1 MKKILCAV
9 VMLMGLMGLANVSYA
24 DTVTFVYTE
33 PTQNVAGNP
42 VTNLKE
48 TTVYFKQDGGLEQI
62 VKAPASALTGGGV
75 ITKVVTIVTPLPCT
89 STTITAQVTASNT
102 NVTNFESARSGVVT
116 ATKPAS
122 TVGCSTPNAPFNLTI
137 TIP

>member
-1 MKKILCAV
+1 
-9 VMLMGLMGLANVSYA
+9 MGLASVSYA
-24 DTVTFVYTE
+24 DTVTFTYTE
-33 PTQNVAGNP
+33 PTQNQAGNP
-42 VTNLKE
+42 ITNLKE
-48 TTVYFKQDGGLEQI
+48 TTVYFSQNGGAEQI

-75 ITKVVTIVTPLPCT
+75 ITKVVTIASPLPCT

-102 NVTNFESARSGVVT
+102 NVTNFESVRSGVVT
-116 ATKPAS
+116 GTRAAG